1 MNEYV
6 FKLVES
12 PNKKYLYD
20 TNLHKIHMISDELY
34 ELLQNEEVENC
45 TENTEILQMKQK
57 GFFQPMRV
65 KSLGNPLFSVADVY
79 LERGLQKLTLQVT
92 QDCNFRCT
100 YCNYTSNDGCQRL
113 HAQKNMDYNT
123 AIKAVDFFFA
133 RSLDYKECFV
143 AFYGGEPL
151 LNLELIK
158 NIIMYINMN
167 YPYRNVR
174 YTISTNAS
182 LLNEE
187 VMEYMVANKFHIL
200 ISFDGNKKIHDRN
213 RKFKNSDKS
222 TYDIVVK
229 NLKMILQKF
238 PDYVKNIMINTVV
251 DPSDNPREISTVFEN
266 DDIVKKFISEQT
278 VVDDSMKTEKNIFS
292 EEFVMEY
299 QYAYFRKLINSNEEG
314 MDTRLIQKEFA
325 IFEEEKRDMLE
336 NENILSEIQIPSGPC
351 LPGRKR
357 LLVDV
362 DGTLFPCEK
371 VTETSEL
378 MKIGTIYQGFDYEKI
393 HGLYYISNVKKEKC
407 MKCWAFRL
415 CTICGNRIVD
425 GEKFSEKRKEEECK
439 NVLAS
444 REYWLKL
451 IILQEERNKIYG
463 EEDEKNSCL
472 SL

>member
-151 LNLELIK
+151 R
-158 NIIMYINMN
+158 N
-167 YPYRNVR
+167 YRQYG
-174 YTISTNAS
+174 
-182 LLNEE
+182 
-187 VMEYMVANKFHIL
+187 KQ
-200 ISFDGNKKIHDRN
+200 
-213 RKFKNSDKS
+213 SD
-222 TYDIVVK
+222 
-229 NLKMILQKF
+229 
-238 PDYVKNIMINTVV
+238 
-251 DPSDNPREISTVFEN
+251 
-266 DDIVKKFISEQT
+266 
-278 VVDDSMKTEKNIFS
+278 
-292 EEFVMEY
+292 
-299 QYAYFRKLINSNEEG
+299 FRKKN
-314 MDTRLIQKEFA
+314 
-325 IFEEEKRDMLE
+325 
-336 NENILSEIQIPSGPC
+336 C
-351 LPGRKR
+351 L
-357 LLVDV
+357 
-362 DGTLFPCEK
+362 
-371 VTETSEL
+371 
-378 MKIGTIYQGFDYEKI
+378 
-393 HGLYYISNVKKEKC
+393 
-407 MKCWAFRL
+407 
-415 CTICGNRIVD
+415 
-425 GEKFSEKRKEEECK
+425 
-439 NVLAS
+439 
-444 REYWLKL
+444 
-451 IILQEERNKIYG
+451 
-463 EEDEKNSCL
+463 
-472 SL
+472 